1 MLAGSLPDRIVSGV
15 WCLASAAYPAAMRIA
30 RLVSVLLVLAAVLVS
45 GVAFGQTAG
54 DDPIVIVEIDG
65 PMDQRLIDYTLAALE
80 GEVAHAFILKID
92 SPGVSSGDL
101 APLFD
106 AMATLP
112 SPVVSWIGPTP
123 AVAFGGAAY
132 VANNADIRTAAP
144 GVQVGYL
151 TPAVHKGDDESPS
164 VEQGDDPDRF
174 VTVEEELSDD
184 IQTVSVESP
193 TIYGFVDRLEP
204 ALGQLILSLDGEV
217 VERGGQ
223 TFEISTASIESIDGV
238 ERPVA
243 TRPVKFIKT
252 GLLDR
257 FLRLGARPETAF
269 LFLLVGLAFAVFEF
283 YAAGGGLMAFVASIS
298 LIISGYGLA
307 TLPIWWPAVAMVL
320 VGVGLLVWGFGQ
332 NRTDWRAAL
341 GSLML
346 VTAGA
351 LFTTT
356 RPQYP
361 PAMWMVLLAVV
372 ASVAFIWYSLTAVVR
387 GRFATPT
394 VGREDLLGR
403 RCVTVSDLVPDGI
416 VLIDGERWL
425 ATADR
430 GVEIHAG
437 VPAEVVGLTGLVL
450 EVDPVAI
457 SGREDSR

>member
-1 MLAGSLPDRIVSGV
+1 MRIV
-15 WCLASAAYPAAMRIA
+15 
-30 RLVSVLLVLAAVLVS
+30 RLVPALFFFAVVLVA
-45 GVAFGQTAG
+45 GVAFGQTDG
-54 DDPIVIVEIDG
+54 PDPIVIIEIDG
-65 PMDQRLIDYTLAALE
+65 PMDQRVIDYTLATLE

-101 APLFD
+101 AALLD
-106 AMATLP
+106 TL
-112 SPVVSWIGPTP
+112 STVQAPVISWVGPTP

-132 VANNADIRTAAP
+132 IANNSDIRTAAP
-144 GVQVGYL
+144 GAEVGYL
-151 TPAVHKGDDESPS
+151 TPSVHQGDDEPPT
-164 VEQGDDPDRF
+164 VREGDDPDRF
-174 VTVEEELSDD
+174 AIVETELSDG
-184 IQTVSVESP
+184 IQTLSVESP

-217 VERGGQ
+217 VERDGQ
-223 TFEISTASIESIDGV
+223 SFELSTASIASIDGV

-243 TRPVKFIKT
+243 IRPVKFTKT

-269 LFLLVGLAFAVFEF
+269 LFLLVGLAFAMFEF

-332 NRTDWRAAL
+332 NRTDWRAVA
-341 GSLML
+341 GSLLL
-346 VTAGA
+346 VVAGA

-372 ASVAFIWYSLTAVVR
+372 SSVTFIWYALTTVVR

-394 VGREDLLGR
+394 VGREELLGR
-403 RCVTVSDLVPDGI
+403 RCLAVTDLNPEGV

-430 GVEIHAG
+430 GVEIHTG
-437 VPAEVVGLTGLVL
+437 VPGEIVGITGLVL
-450 EVDPVAI
+450 EIDPVTTRGGEN
-457 SGREDSR
+457 SQ

>member
-1 MLAGSLPDRIVSGV
+1 
-15 WCLASAAYPAAMRIA
+15 MRIA
-30 RLVSVLLVLAAVLVS
+30 RLVSVLVVLAGVFLVA
-45 GVAFGQTAG
+45 GVGSAQAPI
-54 DDPIVIVEIDG
+54 DDPIVIIEIDG

-80 GEVAHAFILKID
+80 GERAHAFILTID

-101 APLFD
+101 GPLFET
-106 AMATLP
+106 MSTLP
-112 SPVVSWIGPTP
+112 APVIAWIGPTP

-132 VANNADIRTAAP
+132 VANNSDIRTAAP
-144 GVQVGYL
+144 GAEVGFL
-151 TPAVHKGDDESPS
+151 TPAVHKGADEPPM
-164 VEQGDDPDRF
+164 VREGDDPDRF
-174 VTVEEELSDD
+174 VDVEEELSDA
-184 IQTVSVESP
+184 IGTVTPESP
-193 TIYGFVDRLEP
+193 AIYGFVDRLEP

-243 TRPVKFIKT
+243 ARSVKFIKP

-307 TLPIWWPAVAMVL
+307 TLPIWWPAVAMV
-320 VGVGLLVWGFGQ
+320 VGGVVILVWGFGQ
-332 NRTDWRAAL
+332 NRTDWRAVV
-341 GSLML
+341 GSLIL
-346 VTAGA
+346 VAAGV

-361 PAMWMVLLAVV
+361 PALWMVLLAVV
-372 ASVAFIWYSLTAVVR
+372 ASVTFIWYALTTVVR

-394 VGREDLLGR
+394 VGREELLGR
-403 RCVTVSDLVPDGI
+403 RCLTVTDLAPEGV
-416 VLIDGERWL
+416 VLIDGERWR

-437 VPAEVVGLTGLVL
+437 VPAEIVGLTGLVL
-450 EVDPVAI
+450 EVDPVTTR
-457 SGREDSR
+457 GRGESP

>member
-1 MLAGSLPDRIVSGV
+1 MRIV
-15 WCLASAAYPAAMRIA
+15 
-30 RLVSVLLVLAAVLVS
+30 RLVPALLIFAAVLVS
-45 GVAFGQTAG
+45 GVAFGQADG
-54 DDPIVIVEIDG
+54 PDPIVIIEIDG
-65 PMDQRLIDYTLAALE
+65 PMDQRVIDYTLATLE

-101 APLFD
+101 TALFD
-106 AMATLP
+106 TSATV
-112 SPVVSWIGPTP
+112 SAPVISWVGPTP

-132 VANNADIRTAAP
+132 VANNSDIRTAAP
-144 GVQVGYL
+144 GAEIGYL
-151 TPAVHKGDDESPS
+151 TPSVHKGDDEPPT
-164 VEQGDDPDRF
+164 VREGDDPDRF
-174 VTVEEELSDD
+174 VIVETELSDG
-184 IQTVSVESP
+184 IRTLSVELP

-217 VERGGQ
+217 VERNGQ
-223 TFEISTASIESIDGV
+223 TFDLSTAAMASIDGV

-243 TRPVKFIKT
+243 IRPVKFTKT

-269 LFLLVGLAFAVFEF
+269 LFLLVGLAFAMFEF

-320 VGVGLLVWGFGQ
+320 MGVVLLVWGFGQ
-332 NRTDWRAAL
+332 NRTDWRAVV
-341 GSLML
+341 GSLLL
-346 VTAGA
+346 VVAGA

-372 ASVAFIWYSLTAVVR
+372 ASATFIWYALTTVVR

-394 VGREDLLGR
+394 VGREELLGR
-403 RCVTVSDLVPDGI
+403 RCLTVTDLNPEGV
-416 VLIDGERWL
+416 VLIDGARWL

-430 GVEIHAG
+430 GVEIHTG
-437 VPAEVVGLTGLVL
+437 VPSEIVGITGLVL
-450 EVDPVAI
+450 EVDPVTTR
-457 SGREDSR
+457 GRENSR

>member
-1 MLAGSLPDRIVSGV
+1 VIRTVAVLFGLVGAVLFGV
-15 WCLASAAYPAAMRIA
+15 A
-30 RLVSVLLVLAAVLVS
+30 LAAE
-45 GVAFGQTAG
+45 GGN
-54 DDPIVIVEIDG
+54 DPIVIIEIDG
-65 PMDQRLIDYTLAALE
+65 PMDQRVIDYTLATLE

-101 APLFD
+101 AALFD
-106 AMATLP
+106 TL
-112 SPVVSWIGPTP
+112 STVQAPVISWIGPTP

-132 VANNADIRTAAP
+132 IANNSDIRTAAP
-144 GVQVGYL
+144 GAEVGYL
-151 TPAVHKGDDESPS
+151 SPSVHKGDDEPPT
-164 VEQGDDPDRF
+164 VREGDDPDRF
-174 VTVEEELSDD
+174 TIVETELSDG
-184 IQTVSVESP
+184 IQTLSVESP

-217 VERGGQ
+217 VERDGQ
-223 TFEISTASIESIDGV
+223 TFELSTASMASIDGV

-243 TRPVKFIKT
+243 IRPVKFTKT

-269 LFLLVGLAFAVFEF
+269 LFLLVGLAFAMFEF

-332 NRTDWRAAL
+332 NRTDWRAVV
-341 GSLML
+341 GSLLL
-346 VTAGA
+346 VVAGA

-372 ASVAFIWYSLTAVVR
+372 SSVTFIWYALTTVVR

-394 VGREDLLGR
+394 VGREELLGR
-403 RCVTVSDLVPDGI
+403 RCLAVTDLDPEGV

-430 GVEIHAG
+430 GVEIHTG
-437 VPAEVVGLTGLVL
+437 VPGEIVGITGLVL
-450 EVDPVAI
+450 EIDPVTTR
-457 SGREDSR
+457 GREDSQ

>member
-1 MLAGSLPDRIVSGV
+1 
-15 WCLASAAYPAAMRIA
+15 MRIF
-30 RLVSVLLVLAAVLVS
+30 RLGSVLLVLVAVLVS
-45 GVAFGQTAG
+45 GVALAQTAG
-54 DDPIVIVEIDG
+54 DDPIVIIEIEG
-65 PMDQRLIDYTLAALE
+65 PMDQRLIDYTLGALE
-80 GEVAHAFILKID
+80 GETAHAFILKID

-101 APLFD
+101 GPLFD

-112 SPVVSWIGPTP
+112 APVISWIGPTP

-132 VANNADIRTAAP
+132 IANNADIRAAAP

-151 TPAVHKGDDESPS
+151 TPAVHKGDDEPPT
-164 VEQGDDPDRF
+164 VTQGADPDRF
-174 VTVEEELSDD
+174 AAVEAELSDAV
-184 IQTVSVESP
+184 QTVSVESP
-193 TIYGFVDRLEP
+193 TIYGFVDHLEP

-217 VERGGQ
+217 VERAGQ

-307 TLPIWWPAVAMVL
+307 TLPIWWPALGMVL
-320 VGVGLLVWGFGQ
+320 VGVGLLVWGFGK
-332 NRTDWRAAL
+332 NRTDWRAVV
-341 GSLML
+341 GSLLL
-346 VTAGA
+346 VAAGT

-372 ASVAFIWYSLTAVVR
+372 ASVTFIWYALTTVVR

-394 VGREDLLGR
+394 VGRENLLGR
-403 RCVTVSDLVPDGI
+403 RCLTVTDLDPEGI

-430 GVEIHAG
+430 GIEIHAG
-437 VPAEVVGLTGLVL
+437 VPAEIVGLTGLVV
-450 EVDPVAI
+450 EVDPVTTR
-457 SGREDSR
+457 GREESR

>member
-1 MLAGSLPDRIVSGV
+1 
-15 WCLASAAYPAAMRIA
+15 MRIF
-30 RLVSVLLVLAAVLVS
+30 RLVSVLLVLVAVLVS

-54 DDPIVIVEIDG
+54 DDPIVIIEIEG
-65 PMDQRLIDYTLAALE
+65 PMDQRLIDYTLGALE
-80 GEVAHAFILKID
+80 GETAHAFILKID

-101 APLFD
+101 GPLFD

-112 SPVVSWIGPTP
+112 APVISWIGPTP

-132 VANNADIRTAAP
+132 IGNIADIRTAAP

-151 TPAVHKGDDESPS
+151 TPAVHKGDDEPPT
-164 VEQGDDPDRF
+164 VNQGADPDRF
-174 VTVEEELSDD
+174 AAVEAELSDTV
-184 IQTVSVESP
+184 QTVSVESP
-193 TIYGFVDRLEP
+193 TIYGFVDHLEP
-204 ALGQLILSLDGEV
+204 ALGQLLLSLNGEV
-217 VERGGQ
+217 VERAGQ
-223 TFEISTASIESIDGV
+223 TFEISTASIESVDGV
-238 ERPVA
+238 ERLVA

-269 LFLLVGLAFAVFEF
+269 LFLLIGLAFAVFEF

-307 TLPIWWPAVAMVL
+307 TLPIWWPALAMVL
-320 VGVGLLVWGFGQ
+320 VGVGLLVWGFGK
-332 NRTDWRAAL
+332 NRTDWRAVV
-341 GSLML
+341 GSLLL
-346 VTAGA
+346 VAAGT

-372 ASVAFIWYSLTAVVR
+372 ASVTFIWYALTTVVR

-394 VGREDLLGR
+394 VGRENLLGR
-403 RCVTVSDLVPDGI
+403 RCLTVTDLDPEGI

-430 GVEIHAG
+430 GIEIHAG
-437 VPAEVVGLTGLVL
+437 VPAEIVGLTGLVV
-450 EVDPVAI
+450 EVDPVTTR
-457 SGREDSR
+457 GREESR

>member
-1 MLAGSLPDRIVSGV
+1 MRIVR
-15 WCLASAAYPAAMRIA
+15 LASVVFI
-30 RLVSVLLVLAAVLVS
+30 LSAVLVS
-45 GVAFGQTAG
+45 GIAFGQTGG
-54 DDPIVIVEIDG
+54 DDPIVIIEIDG
-65 PMDQRLIDYTLAALE
+65 PMDQRLIDYTRAALE
-80 GEVAHAFILKID
+80 GETAHAFILKID

-101 APLFD
+101 GPLFD
-106 AMATLP
+106 TMSTL
-112 SPVVSWIGPTP
+112 SAPVISWIGPTP

-132 VANNADIRTAAP
+132 IANNADIRTAAP

-151 TPAVHKGDDESPS
+151 TPAVHEGEAESPS
-164 VEQGDDPDRF
+164 VRQGKDPDRF
-174 VTVEEELSDD
+174 VAVEAELQANT
-184 IQTVSVESP
+184 QTLSVESP

-217 VERGGQ
+217 VQRSGQ
-223 TFEISTASIESIDGV
+223 TFEISTASIESIDGID
-238 ERPVA
+238 RPVA

-332 NRTDWRAAL
+332 NRTDWRAVV
-341 GSLML
+341 GSLLL
-346 VTAGA
+346 VVAGA

-372 ASVAFIWYSLTAVVR
+372 ASVTFIWYALTTVVR

-394 VGREDLLGR
+394 VGREDVLGK
-403 RCVTVSDLVPDGI
+403 RCLTVTDLDPEGV

-437 VPAEVVGLTGLVL
+437 VPAEIVGLTGLVL
-450 EVDPVAI
+450 EVDPI
-457 SGREDSR
+457 TTRGREESR

>member
-1 MLAGSLPDRIVSGV
+1 MRTVRLA
-15 WCLASAAYPAAMRIA
+15 
-30 RLVSVLLVLAAVLVS
+30 SVLLVLSAVLVS
-45 GVAFGQTAG
+45 GIAFGQTAG
-54 DDPIVIVEIDG
+54 EDPIVIIEIDG
-65 PMDQRLIDYTLAALE
+65 PMDQRLIDYTRAALE
-80 GEVAHAFILKID
+80 GEAAHAFILKID

-101 APLFD
+101 GPLFD
-106 AMATLP
+106 VMATLP
-112 SPVVSWIGPTP
+112 APVISWIGPTP
-123 AVAFGGAAY
+123 AAAFGGAAY

-151 TPAVHKGDDESPS
+151 TPAVHKGDDEPPVVRQGNDSS
-164 VEQGDDPDRF
+164 RFAAVEA
-174 VTVEEELSDD
+174 ELQQST
-184 IQTVSVESP
+184 QTLSVESP

-204 ALGQLILSLDGEV
+204 ALGQLILSLDGEI
-217 VERGGQ
+217 VERSGQ

-283 YAAGGGLMAFVASIS
+283 YAAGGGLMAFVASVS

-307 TLPIWWPAVAMVL
+307 TLPIWWPAFAMVI
-320 VGVGLLVWGFGQ
+320 VGIALLVWGFGQ
-332 NRTDWRAAL
+332 NRTDWRAVV
-341 GSLML
+341 GSLLL
-346 VTAGA
+346 VVAGA

-361 PAMWMVLLAVV
+361 PAMWMVVLAVV
-372 ASVAFIWYSLTAVVR
+372 ASVTFIWYALTTVVR

-394 VGREDLLGR
+394 VGRGELLGK
-403 RCVTVSDLVPDGI
+403 RCLTVTDLDPEGV
-416 VLIDGERWL
+416 VLIEGERWL

-437 VPAEVVGLTGLVL
+437 VPAEIVGLTGLVV
-450 EVDPVAI
+450 EVDPLTTR
-457 SGREDSR
+457 GREESR

>member
-1 MLAGSLPDRIVSGV
+1 MRIV
-15 WCLASAAYPAAMRIA
+15 
-30 RLVSVLLVLAAVLVS
+30 RLTSVLLVLAVVLVS
-45 GVAFGQTAG
+45 GIALGQTEG
-54 DDPIVIVEIDG
+54 PDPIVIIEIDG
-65 PMDQRLIDYTLAALE
+65 PMDQRVIDYTLATLE
-80 GEVAHAFILKID
+80 AEVAHAFILKID

-101 APLFD
+101 SALFD
-106 AMATLP
+106 TLSTVP
-112 SPVVSWIGPTP
+112 APVISWIGPTP

-132 VANNADIRTAAP
+132 IANNSDIRTAAP
-144 GVQVGYL
+144 GAEVGYL
-151 TPAVHKGDDESPS
+151 TPAIHKGEDEPPT
-164 VEQGDDPDRF
+164 VREGDDPDQF
-174 VTVEEELSDD
+174 VIVETELAEEVQTLSA
-184 IQTVSVESP
+184 EAP

-217 VERGGQ
+217 VERGSE
-223 TFEISTASIESIDGV
+223 TFELSTASIASIDGV

-243 TRPVKFIKT
+243 IRPVKFTKT

-269 LFLLVGLAFAVFEF
+269 LFLLVGLAFAMFEF

-298 LIISGYGLA
+298 LIVSGYGLA

-320 VGVGLLVWGFGQ
+320 VGIALLVWGFGQ
-332 NRTDWRAAL
+332 NRTDWRAVI
-341 GSLML
+341 GSLLL
-346 VTAGA
+346 VVAGA

-372 ASVAFIWYSLTAVVR
+372 ASVTFIWYALTTVVR

-394 VGREDLLGR
+394 VGREELLGR
-403 RCVTVSDLVPDGI
+403 RCLAVTDLNPEGV

-430 GVEIHAG
+430 GVEIHTG
-437 VPAEVVGLTGLVL
+437 VPGEIVGITGLVL
-450 EVDPVAI
+450 EVDPITAR
-457 SGREDSR
+457 GREVSR

>member
-1 MLAGSLPDRIVSGV
+1 
-15 WCLASAAYPAAMRIA
+15 MRIA
-30 RLVSVLLVLAAVLVS
+30 RLVSFLLVLSAVVLS
-45 GVAFGQTAG
+45 GVAFGQNAG

-65 PMDQRLIDYTLAALE
+65 PMDQRLIDYTRAALE

-101 APLFD
+101 GPLFET
-106 AMATLP
+106 MSTLP
-112 SPVVSWIGPTP
+112 APVISWIGPTP
-123 AVAFGGAAY
+123 AAAFGGAAY
-132 VANNADIRTAAP
+132 IANNADIRTAAP

-151 TPAVHKGDDESPS
+151 VPAVHKGDDEPP
-164 VEQGDDPDRF
+164 VVRQGDDPDQF
-174 VTVEEELSDD
+174 LEVETELSDT
-184 IQTVSVESP
+184 IRVVSIESP
-193 TIYGFVDRLEP
+193 TIYGFVDRVEP
-204 ALGQLILSLDGEV
+204 ALGQLILSLDGEI
-217 VERGGQ
+217 VERAGQ
-223 TFEISTASIESIDGV
+223 TFELSTASVESIDGV

-243 TRPVKFIKT
+243 TRSVKFIKT

-283 YAAGGGLMAFVASIS
+283 YAAGGGLMAFVASVS

-307 TLPIWWPAVAMVL
+307 TLPIWWPAVAMVAA
-320 VGVGLLVWGFGQ
+320 GVGLLVWGFGQ
-332 NRTDWRAAL
+332 NRTDWRAVV
-341 GSLML
+341 GSLLL
-346 VTAGA
+346 VAAGM

-361 PAMWMVLLAVV
+361 PAMWMVVLAVA
-372 ASVAFIWYSLTAVVR
+372 ASVTFIWYALTTVVR

-394 VGREDLLGR
+394 VGREKLLGR
-403 RCVTVSDLVPDGI
+403 RCLTVTDLQPEGI

-437 VPAEVVGLTGLVL
+437 VPAEIVGLTGLIL
-450 EVDPVAI
+450 EVDPVTTR
-457 SGREDSR
+457 GREESR

>member
-1 MLAGSLPDRIVSGV
+1 
-15 WCLASAAYPAAMRIA
+15 MRVT
-30 RLVSVLLVLAAVLVS
+30 RLLSVLLVLAAVLGS
-45 GVAFGQTAG
+45 GVAFGQSAG
-54 DDPIVIVEIDG
+54 NDPIVIIEIDG
-65 PMDQRLIDYTLAALE
+65 PMDQRLIDYTRAALE
-80 GEVAHAFILKID
+80 SEAAHAFILKID

-101 APLFD
+101 SPLFE

-112 SPVVSWIGPTP
+112 APVVSWIGPTP
-123 AVAFGGAAY
+123 AAAYGGAAY

-144 GVQVGYL
+144 GAEVGYL
-151 TPAVHKGDDESPS
+151 DPAVHKGSDDPPA
-164 VEQGDDPDRF
+164 VRQGDDPDRF
-174 VTVEEELSDD
+174 VVVEAELSDAAR
-184 IQTVSVESP
+184 VASVESP

-217 VERGGQ
+217 VERSGR

-269 LFLLVGLAFAVFEF
+269 LFLVVGLAFAVFEF

-298 LIISGYGLA
+298 LMISGYGLA
-307 TLPIWWPAVAMVL
+307 TLPIWWPAVGMIL

-332 NRTDWRAAL
+332 NRADWRAVL
-341 GSLML
+341 GTFLL
-346 VTAGA
+346 VVAGA
-351 LFTTT
+351 LFTST

-361 PAMWMVLLAVV
+361 PTMWMVLLAVG
-372 ASVAFIWYSLTAVVR
+372 ASATFIWYALTTVVR

-394 VGREDLLGR
+394 VGREGLLGR
-403 RCVTVSDLVPDGI
+403 RCLTVTDLQPEGI
-416 VLIDGERWL
+416 VLIDGERWF

-437 VPAEVVGLTGLVL
+437 VPAEIVGLTGLVL
-450 EVDPVAI
+450 EVDPVTTR
-457 SGREDSR
+457 GREDSR

>member
-1 MLAGSLPDRIVSGV
+1 MRIV
-15 WCLASAAYPAAMRIA
+15 
-30 RLVSVLLVLAAVLVS
+30 RLVSVLAVLAGVFLV
-45 GVAFGQTAG
+45 AG
-54 DDPIVIVEIDG
+54 IGSAQAPIDDPIVIIEIDG
-65 PMDQRLIDYTLAALE
+65 PMDQRLIDYTRAALE
-80 GEVAHAFILKID
+80 GETAHAIILKID
-92 SPGVSSGDL
+92 SPGVSSGNL
-101 APLFD
+101 GPLFET
-106 AMATLP
+106 MSMLP
-112 SPVVSWIGPTP
+112 APVIAWIGPTP

-132 VANNADIRTAAP
+132 VANNSDIRTAAP
-144 GVQVGYL
+144 GAEVGYL
-151 TPAVHKGDDESPS
+151 MPAVHRGAHEPPM
-164 VEQGDDPDRF
+164 VREGDDPDRF
-174 VTVEEELSDD
+174 VDVEEELSDA
-184 IQTVSVESP
+184 IGTVTPESP

-243 TRPVKFIKT
+243 TRSVKFIKP

-307 TLPIWWPAVAMVL
+307 TLPIWWPAVAMV
-320 VGVGLLVWGFGQ
+320 VAGIGLLVWGFGQ
-332 NRTDWRAAL
+332 NRTDWRAVV
-341 GSLML
+341 GSLIL
-346 VTAGA
+346 VAAGM

-372 ASVAFIWYSLTAVVR
+372 ASVTFIWYALTTVVR

-394 VGREDLLGR
+394 VGREGLLGR
-403 RCVTVSDLVPDGI
+403 RCLTVSDLAPEGV
-416 VLIDGERWL
+416 VLIDGERWR

-437 VPAEVVGLTGLVL
+437 VPAEIVGLTGLVL
-450 EVDPVAI
+450 EVDPVTTR
-457 SGREDSR
+457 GREESS

>member
-1 MLAGSLPDRIVSGV
+1 
-15 WCLASAAYPAAMRIA
+15 MRVV
-30 RLVSVLLVLAAVLVS
+30 RLLSVVLVLAAVLIS
-45 GVAFGQTAG
+45 GVAFGQATA
-54 DDPIVIVEIDG
+54 DDPIVIIEIDG
-65 PMDQRLIDYTLAALE
+65 PMDQRLIDYTLGALS
-80 GEVAHAFILKID
+80 GETAHAFILKID

-101 APLFD
+101 GPLFD

-112 SPVVSWIGPTP
+112 APVISWIGPTP
-123 AVAFGGAAY
+123 AAAFGGAAY

-144 GVQVGYL
+144 GVEVGYL
-151 TPAVHKGDDESPS
+151 DPAVHKGDDQPPAVRE
-164 VEQGDDPDRF
+164 GDDPDRF
-174 VTVEEELSDD
+174 VAVVSELSES
-184 IQTVSVESP
+184 IQTLSVESP

-223 TFEISTASIESIDGV
+223 TFELSTASIESIDGV

-320 VGVGLLVWGFGQ
+320 AGIGLLVWGFGQ
-332 NRTDWRAAL
+332 NRTDWRAIV
-341 GSLML
+341 GSLL
-346 VTAGA
+346 LLAAGT
-351 LFTTT
+351 LFTST

-372 ASVAFIWYSLTAVVR
+372 ASVTFIWYALTAVVR

-394 VGREDLLGR
+394 VGREDMLGR
-403 RCVTVSDLVPDGI
+403 RCLTVTALEPEGI
-416 VLIDGERWL
+416 ILIDGERWL

-437 VPAEVVGLTGLVL
+437 VPAEIVGLTGLVL
-450 EVDPVAI
+450 EVDPI
-457 SGREDSR
+457 TTRGREESR